1 MKSPGMKN
9 FTVLLLALAIV
20 AVASPPALADGCQL
34 LIKASGFES
43 DKGQVL
49 FVVVDS
55 PEAYDD
61 LGANDSA
68 ANSIAR
74 SLVKIVSGKAQGCFV
89 LPVGWYAVS
98 VVHDENNNSVLDA
111 NFLGIPKEPY
121 GFSNNPRGLGK
132 PSFEAVKFRLDAS
145 PKTIEVTVE

>member
-1 MKSPGMKN
+1 MKTPGIKR
-9 FTVLLLALAIV
+9 LAGLLAALAFT
-20 AVASPPALADGCQL
+20 AWACMPALAETGQL
-34 LIKASGFES
+34 IIKATGFKS

-74 SLVKIVSGKAQGCFV
+74 SLVNIFSGKAQGCFV

-98 VVHDENNNSVLDA
+98 VVHDENSNSVLDA

-121 GFSNNPRGLGK
+121 GFSNNPKGIGK
-132 PSFEAVKFRLDAS
+132 PSFDAVKFKLDAS
-145 PKTIEVTVE
+145 PKTMEVSVE